1 MTMNFERI
9 IFIRESL
16 DMSQRELAD
25 KLNVSKSTYARWET
39 GERIIPL
46 EHLVDLCNLAKISLD
61 YAFSISNNR
70 KELNKK
76 IIINKKII
84 GNNLK
89 KLRLSK
95 NYSQE
100 EMAELLNTSQSV
112 VSEFENGITLIQ
124 TAFLY
129 DICNKFNISAD
140 DIIK

>member
-1 MTMNFERI
+1 MNFERI

-70 KELNKK
+70 KELNNK

-100 EMAELLNTSQSV
+100 QMAELLNTSQSV

>member
-1 MTMNFERI
+1 MNFERI

-70 KELNKK
+70 KELNNK

-100 EMAELLNTSQSV
+100 QMAELLNTSQSV

-129 DICNKFNISAD
+129 DICNKFNISAE

>member
-1 MTMNFERI
+1 MNFERI

-46 EHLVDLCNLAKISLD
+46 EHLVDLCNLTKISLD

>member
-9 IFIRESL
+9 IFIRELL

-70 KELNKK
+70 KELNNK

-100 EMAELLNTSQSV
+100 QMAELLNTSQSV

>member
-1 MTMNFERI
+1 MNFERI

-70 KELNKK
+70 KELNNK

-100 EMAELLNTSQSV
+100 QMAELLNTSQSV

-129 DICNKFNISAD
+129 DICNKFNTSVD
-140 DIIK
+140 DIVK

>member
-1 MTMNFERI
+1 MNRAI
-9 IFIRESL
+9 
-16 DMSQRELAD
+16 
-25 KLNVSKSTYARWET
+25 NVR
-39 GERIIPL
+39 
-46 EHLVDLCNLAKISLD
+46 DL
-61 YAFSISNNR
+61 
-70 KELNKK
+70 
-76 IIINKKII
+76 NKKII

-100 EMAELLNTSQSV
+100 QMAELLNTSQSV

-129 DICNKFNISAD
+129 DICNKFNISAE

>member
-1 MTMNFERI
+1 MNFERI

-70 KELNKK
+70 KELNNK

-100 EMAELLNTSQSV
+100 QMAELLNTSQSV
-112 VSEFENGITLIQ
+112 VSAFENGITLIQ

>member
-1 MTMNFERI
+1 MNFERI

-129 DICNKFNISAD
+129 DICNKFNISAE

>member
-1 MTMNFERI
+1 MNFERI

-46 EHLVDLCNLAKISLD
+46 EHLFDLCNLAKISLD

>member
-70 KELNKK
+70 KELNNK

-100 EMAELLNTSQSV
+100 QMAELLNTSQSV

>member
-1 MTMNFERI
+1 MNFERI

-61 YAFSISNNR
+61 YAFFISNNR

-95 NYSQE
+95 NCSQE

>member
-1 MTMNFERI
+1 MNFERI
-9 IFIRESL
+9 IFIRELL

-70 KELNKK
+70 KELNNK

-100 EMAELLNTSQSV
+100 QMAELLNTSQSV

>member
-25 KLNVSKSTYARWET
+25 KLNVSKSTNARWET

>member
-1 MTMNFERI
+1 MNFERI

>member
-1 MTMNFERI
+1 MNFERI

-46 EHLVDLCNLAKISLD
+46 EHLVDLCNVAKISLD

-70 KELNKK
+70 KELNNK

-100 EMAELLNTSQSV
+100 QMAELLNTSQSV

>member
-1 MTMNFERI
+1 MNFERI

-25 KLNVSKSTYARWET
+25 KLKVSKSTYARWET

-61 YAFSISNNR
+61 YAFFISNNR

>member
-1 MTMNFERI
+1 MNFERI

-16 DMSQRELAD
+16 DMSQKELAD
-25 KLNVSKSTYARWET
+25 KLNVSKSTYARWEK

-70 KELNKK
+70 KELNNK

-100 EMAELLNTSQSV
+100 QMAELLNTSQSV

-129 DICNKFNISAD
+129 DICNKFNISAE

>member
-25 KLNVSKSTYARWET
+25 KLTVSKSTYARWET

-70 KELNKK
+70 KELNNK

-100 EMAELLNTSQSV
+100 QMAELLNTSQSV

-129 DICNKFNISAD
+129 DICNKFNISAE

>member
-1 MTMNFERI
+1 MNFERI

-70 KELNKK
+70 KELYNK
-76 IIINKKII
+76 IVINKKII

-100 EMAELLNTSQSV
+100 QMAELLNTSQSV
-112 VSEFENGITLIQ
+112 
-124 TAFLY
+124 
-129 DICNKFNISAD
+129 DICNKFNTSAD
-140 DIIK
+140 DIVK

>member
-1 MTMNFERI
+1 MNFERI

-100 EMAELLNTSQSV
+100 QMAELLNTSQSV

>member
-1 MTMNFERI
+1 MNFERI

-61 YAFSISNNR
+61 YVFSISNNR
-70 KELNKK
+70 KELYNK

-100 EMAELLNTSQSV
+100 QMAELLNTSQSV

-129 DICNKFNISAD
+129 DICNKFNTSAD
-140 DIIK
+140 DIVK

>member
-1 MTMNFERI
+1 MNFERI

-61 YAFSISNNR
+61 YAFFISNNR